1 MKEIEFS
8 MGKNLEDYI
17 KIYDVIDLGLCK
29 KTITKIKKS
38 TWQTHGWQSYGGVTD
53 KNLGEEE
60 LTVTYALN
68 AREENAEIMKAFHT
82 ALGMYITAINM
93 PWFNGWAGYT
103 QVRYNRYQEKNIM
116 DIHCDHIYNV
126 FDGQRKGIPTLSIV
140 AGLNNNYDGGRFT
153 MFEDME
159 INLKPAHDLGM
170 TTVWLHGSDQ
180 IAPADD
186 AHIHHRADRL
196 TAWFDQNIK

>member
-1 MKEIEFS
+1 MEKFEFS

-17 KIYDVIDLGLCK
+17 KIYDVIDLDLCK
-29 KTITKIKKS
+29 KLITKLKKS
-38 TWQTHGWQSYGGVTD
+38 EWQSHTWQSYGGVTP

-60 LTVTYALN
+60 LTVSYAIN
-68 AREENAEIMKAFHT
+68 AKNENAEIMKAFYT
-82 ALGMYITAINM
+82 ALGMYIKDINM
-93 PWFNGWAGYT
+93 PWFSGWAGYT

-140 AGLNNNYDGGRFT
+140 GGLNNNYDGGRFT

-159 INLKPAHDLGM
+159 IDIKAGQVLIFPSLFLYPHRVKPVTKGM
-170 TTVWLHGSDQ
+170 RYSCVSWVW
-180 IAPADD
+180 
-186 AHIHHRADRL
+186 
-196 TAWFDQNIK
+196 